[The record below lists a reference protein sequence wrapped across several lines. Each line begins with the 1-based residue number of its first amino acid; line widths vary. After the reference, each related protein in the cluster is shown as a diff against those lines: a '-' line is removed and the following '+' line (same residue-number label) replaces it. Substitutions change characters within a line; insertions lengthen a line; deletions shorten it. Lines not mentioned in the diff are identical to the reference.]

1 MNIQNLIN
9 KIKNN
14 LTPDLLKKE
23 YRELN
28 KNNTMYGHCY
38 VATETLYHILND
50 KNFKPFYAK
59 DENGIN
65 HWWLQNSL
73 GKILDVTKEQYLTI
87 NKKPQYSKGKKCAF
101 LTKQPSKRSKILINR
116 LYENL

>member
-14 LTPDLLKKE
+14 LPPDLLKKE

-87 NKKPQYSKGKKCAF
+87 NKKPPYSKGKQNNHLKDQKF
-101 LTKQPSKRSKILINR
+101 
-116 LYENL
+116 